1 MSTPGTAAPAKPRVI
16 PAHPLRAAIGMLIF
30 LALLWAIEA
39 ADQFVFGGSL
49 DQDGIVARQVDGLSG
64 ILWAPLLHAGWAHL
78 IANSLPFFILGF
90 LVLAG
95 GLGQFIAVTAL
106 VWLLGGFLTWLTGGF
121 GVTIGASGV
130 IFGWLAFLLFR
141 GFFAR
146 SASQIVLAVVLLLLY
161 GGVLWGILPG
171 APGIS
176 WQAHLFGALSGI
188 LAARLVAS
196 ADRRTARGSP
206 PAGPVSPSPVGP

>member
-1 MSTPGTAAPAKPRVI
+1 VSTPDPVAPAKPRVF
-16 PAHPLRAAIGMLIF
+16 PAHPLRAAIGMFVF
-30 LALLWAIEA
+30 LAVLWLIEA
-39 ADQFVFGGSL
+39 ADQFVFAGAL
-49 DQDGIVARQVDGLSG
+49 DQDGIEPRQVDGLAG

-146 SASQIVLAVVLLLLY
+146 SGRQIALAVVLLLLY

-171 APGIS
+171 APGVS

-188 LAARLVAS
+188 LAARLVTS
-196 ADRRTARGSP
+196 ADRRTASGSP
-206 PAGPVSPSPVGP
+206 PSGPVSPSPIGP

>member
-1 MSTPGTAAPAKPRVI
+1 MFPAR
-16 PAHPLRAAIGMLIF
+16 PLRAATGMAVF
-30 LALLWAIEA
+30 LAVLWVVEA

-49 DQDGIVARQVDGLSG
+49 DHDGIAARQVDGLDG

-78 IANSLPFFILGF
+78 IANSVPFFVLGF

-95 GLGQFIAVTAL
+95 GLGQFLAVTAL
-106 VWLLGGFLTWLTGGF
+106 VWLLGGFLTWLTGY

-146 SASQIVLAVVLLLLY
+146 SGRQIVLAVVLLVLY
-161 GGVLWGILPG
+161 GGVLWGVLPG
-171 APGIS
+171 TPGVS

-196 ADRRTARGSP
+196 ADGRATPRKP
-206 PAGPVSPSPVGP
+206 PTGPVSPLSLIHI

>member
-1 MSTPGTAAPAKPRVI
+1 M
-16 PAHPLRAAIGMLIF
+16 RAATGMVVF
-30 LALLWAIEA
+30 LALLWVIEA

-78 IANSLPFFILGF
+78 IANSVPFLVLGF

-95 GLGQFIAVTAL
+95 GFGQFLAVTAL
-106 VWLLGGFLTWLTGGF
+106 VWLLGGFLTWLTGF
-121 GVTIGASGV
+121 GVTVGASGV

-146 SASQIVLAVVLLLLY
+146 SGRQIVLAVVLFLIY
-161 GGVLWGILPG
+161 GGVLWGVIPG
-171 APGIS
+171 TPGVS
-176 WQAHLFGALSGI
+176 WQAHLFGALAGI
-188 LAARLVAS
+188 LAARFVAS
-196 ADRRTARGSP
+196 ADRRTRPSG
-206 PAGPVSPSPVGP
+206 GVSPSPIGP

>member
-1 MSTPGTAAPAKPRVI
+1 MVSAPTVPAKPRII
-16 PAHPLRAAIGMLIF
+16 PARPARAAVGMVLF
-30 LALLWAIEA
+30 LALLWVIEA
-39 ADQFVFGGSL
+39 VDQFVFRGAL
-49 DQDGIVARQVDGLSG
+49 DYDGIAPRQVEGLTG

-78 IANSLPFFILGF
+78 IANSLPFLVLGF

-106 VWLLGGFLTWLTGGF
+106 VWLLGGFLTWLTGF
-121 GVTIGASGV
+121 GVTVGASGV

-146 SASQIVLAVVLLLLY
+146 SGRQIALAVVLFLLY
-161 GGVLWGILPG
+161 GGVLWGVLPG
-171 APGIS
+171 TPGVS
-176 WQAHLFGALSGI
+176 WQAHLFGALAGI

-196 ADRRTARGSP
+196 ADRRSRPS
-206 PAGPVSPSPVGP
+206 AGVSPSPIGP

>member
-1 MSTPGTAAPAKPRVI
+1 MFV
-16 PAHPLRAAIGMLIF
+16 F
-30 LALLWAIEA
+30 LALLWVIEA
-39 ADQFVFGGSL
+39 VDQFVFSGAL
-49 DQDGIVARQVDGLSG
+49 DQDGIEPRQVDGLVG
-64 ILWAPLLHAGWAHL
+64 ILWAPLLHAGWPHL

-95 GLGQFIAVTAL
+95 GLGQFIAVTA
-106 VWLLGGFLTWLTGGF
+106 VIWLLGGFLTWLTGGF

-146 SASQIVLAVVLLLLY
+146 SGRQIALALVLLLLY
-161 GGVLWGILPG
+161 GGVLWGMLPG
-171 APGIS
+171 TPGVS

-196 ADRRTARGSP
+196 ADRRSTQGGP
-206 PAGPVSPSPVGP
+206 PPGPVSPSPIGP

>member
-1 MSTPGTAAPAKPRVI
+1 MVSAPTVPAKPRII
-16 PAHPLRAAIGMLIF
+16 PAHPARAAVGMVLF

-39 ADQFVFGGSL
+39 VDQFVFRGAL
-49 DQDGIVARQVDGLSG
+49 DYDGIAPRQVEGLTG

-78 IANSLPFFILGF
+78 IANSLPFLVLGF

-106 VWLLGGFLTWLTGGF
+106 VWLLGGFLTWLTGF
-121 GVTIGASGV
+121 GVTVGASGV

-146 SASQIVLAVVLLLLY
+146 SGRQIALAVVLFLLY
-161 GGVLWGILPG
+161 GGVLWGVLPG
-171 APGIS
+171 TPGVS
-176 WQAHLFGALSGI
+176 WQAHLFGALAGI

-196 ADRRTARGSP
+196 ADRRSRPS
-206 PAGPVSPSPVGP
+206 AGVSPSPIGP

>member
-1 MSTPGTAAPAKPRVI
+1 MSTPGSAVPAKPRVF
-16 PAHPLRAAIGMLIF
+16 PEHPLRAAVGMLVF
-30 LALLWAIEA
+30 LAVLWVIEA

-49 DQDGIVARQVDGLSG
+49 DQDGIEPRQVDGLDG

-78 IANSLPFFILGF
+78 IANSLPFLVLGF

-106 VWLLGGFLTWLTGGF
+106 VWLLGGFLTWLTGY
-121 GVTIGASGV
+121 GVTVGASGV

-146 SASQIVLAVVLLLLY
+146 SGRQIALAVVLLLLY
-161 GGVLWGILPG
+161 GGVLWGVLPG
-171 APGIS
+171 TPGVS

-196 ADRRTARGSP
+196 ADRRTASGSP
-206 PAGPVSPSPVGP
+206 PTGPVSPSPIGP